1 MAKSRPRVI
10 AIANQKGGV
19 GKTTTA
25 VNLAT
30 ALAACEQRVLLID
43 LDPQANASTGLGINL
58 QTRMTGVYDVL
69 IEGSR
74 LRKIVEKTI
83 VPRLMIAPSTL
94 DLSGAELELVNV
106 ARREYRLRDAIE
118 ALVSDFDY
126 VLIDC
131 PPALGL
137 LTLNALTAADA
148 VLVPVQ
154 CEYYALEGL
163 SQLVR
168 TVERVQKAFNSDLEI
183 QGLVLTMHDARNN
196 LCMMVEND
204 VRAHFAD
211 KVYRTVI
218 PRNVR
223 VSEAP
228 SHGRPVLLYD
238 IRCAGA
244 RAYIQLASEVL
255 QRERQHQKSEVQ
267 Q

>member
-43 LDPQANASTGLGINL
+43 LDPQANASIGLGINL

-118 ALVSDFDY
+118 ALVSDFDH

>member
-1 MAKSRPRVI
+1 MASRRPRVI

-25 VNLAT
+25 VNLGT

-43 LDPQANASTGLGINL
+43 LDPQANASTGFGINL
-58 QTRMTGVYDVL
+58 QTRMTGVYDML

-74 LRKIVEKTI
+74 LKMIVERTI
-83 VPRLMIAPSTL
+83 VPRLTIAPATL
-94 DLSGAELELVNV
+94 DLSGAEIELVTV
-106 ARREYRLRDAIE
+106 ARREYRLRDAIQGH
-118 ALVSDFDY
+118 VSDYDY

-137 LTLNALTAADA
+137 LTLNGLTAADA

-154 CEYYALEGL
+154 CEYYALYGL
-163 SQLVR
+163 SQLIR
-168 TVERVQKAFNSDLEI
+168 TVERVQKSFNRDLEI

-196 LCMMVEND
+196 LCIMVEND

-238 IRCAGA
+238 MRCAGA
-244 RAYIQLASEVL
+244 RAYIGLAREVL
-255 QRERQHQKSEVQ
+255 TRERQRLKSEYQ

>member
-118 ALVSDFDY
+118 ALVSDFDH

-238 IRCAGA
+238 ISCAGA